1 MDLLGEGSA
10 VVVATRDGRLR
21 PQIARAWAVQH
32 IDAGTIRLC
41 VEARPESRT
50 RCNLG
55 HRREIAVTMARP
67 TTYRSVQ
74 MKGTVIELGE
84 PSTEQRDLV
93 DAHQRA
99 LAIEAAEVGMP
110 SRLASRILNA
120 TALVSVTVAV
130 HDVYDQTPGTPA
142 GEPL

>member
-1 MDLLGEGSA
+1 MELLGEGPA
-10 VVVATRDGRLR
+10 VVVATRDAQLR

-41 VEARPESRT
+41 VEAAPESST
-50 RCNLG
+50 RCNLD
-55 HRREIAVTMARP
+55 HHREIAVTMARP

-74 MKGTVIELGE
+74 MKGTVIELRE
-84 PSTEQRDLV
+84 PTPEQRGLV

-99 LAIEAAEVGMP
+99 LAVEAAEVGMRA
-110 SRLASRILNA
+110 RLAARILNA
-120 TALVSVTVAV
+120 TSLVSVAVAV
-130 HDVYDQTPGTPA
+130 HEVYDQTPGAPA